1 MRFLDRQT
9 RQWAG
14 MRQATVVRLK
24 ATSHV
29 LPSTARN
36 APKAQNVLIGF
47 TKSPKWAPRMQ
58 SKDRS
63 YVQPMQKSYRRHT
76 VLFVLIALIVGVEVS
91 LWGAD
96 LGLWGARLWR
106 SYAYLLGAFRPS
118 MLTASATFWEGQRYG
133 MFLTHIFVHVGPFH
147 MITNAI
153 ALALLGHYA
162 LERLRQRAVVLVFF
176 VSAIGGALMFTL
188 LPGTS
193 GVMTG
198 ASGALCGLGAAWGV
212 QSLMSGYTPPRS
224 LAMVLGVI
232 ALSTLL
238 ELGLQ
243 DHLAWQAHFGGSV
256 TGAILGL
263 LLYRRP

>member
-1 MRFLDRQT
+1 M
-9 RQWAG
+9 
-14 MRQATVVRLK
+14 VRSQV
-24 ATSHV
+24 TSL
-29 LPSTARN
+29 LPSSFAD
-36 APKAQNVLIGF
+36 ASPKTHNGVIGL

-63 YVQPMQKSYRRHT
+63 SVKPMHKSYRRHT
-76 VLFVLIALIVGVEVS
+76 VLFVLIALIVAVEAC
-91 LWGAD
+91 LLGAD
-96 LGLWGARLWR
+96 LGLWGSRLWR

-118 MLTASATFWEGQRYG
+118 LLTSVATFWDGQRYG
-133 MFLTHIFVHVGPFH
+133 MFVTHIFVHIGPFH
-147 MITNAI
+147 TITNVI

-198 ASGALCGLGAAWGV
+198 ASGALSGLAAAWGV

-224 LAMVLGVI
+224 LGMVLAVI
-232 ALSTLL
+232 ALTTLL

-243 DHLAWQAHFGGSV
+243 DHMAWQAHFGGAV

-263 LLYRRP
+263 MLYRRP